1 MNTESLFDFIILL
14 NIFKKVLFPSP
25 DFPYIPIFSP
35 LDNSIDSLSKII
47 LSV

>member
-25 DFPYIPIFSP
+25 DFPYIPIFLP
-35 LDNSIDSLSKII
+35 LDNSIDNLSKTI